1 MLSSAF
7 QLCARRVI
15 RPFEALDHCA
25 AKWGWGTVRRQPTSV
40 QLTTAS
46 LMRWERTL
54 STSGLKRL
62 LQVVECGDAIG
73 RCSARAPRRRIPMH
87 CVQANKAAI
96 AIGTANL
103 ASHYEYP
110 LETAARSVSACF
122 CRTELIDSG
131 SGSTRMPNSHLWR
144 THRFTHNPKSSMCW
158 RIRHRLGCEQERPD
172 TPLVCSER
180 CCTPTS

>member
-1 MLSSAF
+1 MLPIRPASERDDAFQCFPATRDGSSA
-7 QLCARRVI
+7 
-15 RPFEALDHCA
+15 
-25 AKWGWGTVRRQPTSV
+25 VRRDAPTSGDG
-40 QLTTAS
+40 TGTPTAHKRS
-46 LMRWERTL
+46 TDHSITHAVGTL
-54 STSGLKRL
+54 STSGLKSL

-103 ASHYEYP
+103 ASHNEYP

-131 SGSTRMPNSHLWR
+131 SGSTRMPNSHLW
-144 THRFTHNPKSSMCW
+144 HAPVHAQS
-158 RIRHRLGCEQERPD
+158 
-172 TPLVCSER
+172 
-180 CCTPTS
+180 